1 MARTD
6 RNLLWHSVL
15 PSHHDMYGLLQKIS
29 LVLSTK
35 FTSKYTQPVVLFF
48 DVLALT
54 EIALIN
60 ISCIFCQHLSL
71 LFIAKF
77 SINSC
82 LHFLIQ
88 ERGPKVTYEIN
99 MPRARIFVDC
109 TDDSD
114 DEHCR
119 PNRRPPTN
127 TEVYVLPS
135 FPLFYYVPYANC
147 VVHVS
152 VMHT

>member
-1 MARTD
+1 MICTFYYK
-6 RNLLWHSVL
+6 
-15 PSHHDMYGLLQKIS
+15 M
-29 LVLSTK
+29 LVLYYLQNSRANTV
-35 FTSKYTQPVVLFF
+35 SLLSCFF

-54 EIALIN
+54 KIALIN
-60 ISCIFCQHLSL
+60 VSCIFCQHLSL

-82 LHFLIQ
+82 LHFLMQ

-114 DEHCR
+114 DEQCR

-135 FPLFYYVPYANC
+135 FLMFYYVPYANC

-152 VMHT
+152 LMHT

>member
-1 MARTD
+1 MICTFYYKR
-6 RNLLWHSVL
+6 
-15 PSHHDMYGLLQKIS
+15 
-29 LVLSTK
+29 LVLSYLQKSLANTLSLLSC
-35 FTSKYTQPVVLFF
+35 FLY
-48 DVLALT
+48 VLALT
-54 EIALIN
+54 EIALVN
-60 ISCIFCQHLSL
+60 VSCIFCQHLSM

-88 ERGPKVTYEIN
+88 ECGPKVTYEIN
-99 MPRARIFVDC
+99 MPRARIFG
-109 TDDSD
+109 
-114 DEHCR
+114 HCR

-135 FPLFYYVPYANC
+135 FHLFYYVPYANC

>member
-1 MARTD
+1 MICTFYYKR
-6 RNLLWHSVL
+6 
-15 PSHHDMYGLLQKIS
+15 
-29 LVLSTK
+29 LVLSYLQNSPANTLSLLSC
-35 FTSKYTQPVVLFF
+35 FL

-60 ISCIFCQHLSL
+60 VSCIFCQHLSL

-135 FPLFYYVPYANC
+135 FPMFYYVPYANC

>member
-15 PSHHDMYGLLQKIS
+15 PSHHDMYVLLQKIS
-29 LVLSTK
+29 LILSTK
-35 FTSKYTQPVVLFF
+35 VTSKYTQPVVLFLY
-48 DVLALT
+48 VLALT
-54 EIALIN
+54 EIALVN
-60 ISCIFCQHLSL
+60 VSCIFCQHLSM

-88 ERGPKVTYEIN
+88 ECGPKVTYEIN
-99 MPRARIFVDC
+99 MPRARIFG
-109 TDDSD
+109 
-114 DEHCR
+114 HCR

-135 FPLFYYVPYANC
+135 FHLFYYVPYANC